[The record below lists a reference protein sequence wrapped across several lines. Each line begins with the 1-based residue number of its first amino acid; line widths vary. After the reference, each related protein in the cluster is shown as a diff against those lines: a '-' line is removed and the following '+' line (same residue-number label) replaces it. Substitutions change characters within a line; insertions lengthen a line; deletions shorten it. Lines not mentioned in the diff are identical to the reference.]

1 MIRVNNLRKVFGL
14 TTVLRGIDL
23 ELGDCGLVMIV
34 GPSGC
39 GKSTL
44 LHCLSL
50 LLECE
55 GDIYYER
62 ENYNYKT
69 NDEKGDFRLRN
80 IGLLFQD
87 FKLFE
92 NESVYQN
99 VLLPRSSIEKKQK
112 ERNEQDVLDT
122 LQQCGIRHLSDQVV
136 NTLSGGEKQRVAIA
150 RALINHPKYVFA
162 DEPTGSLDHESGI
175 KIMSL
180 LRSISKD
187 TLVVVVTHDVSLIN
201 EYADRVLY
209 LEDGVIS
216 RDEEIIQEGEIKEL
230 NLPKNVTLNEPI
242 SLPSSFIFHHI
253 HKINKGKKWRSNISK
268 VVISLGLIGV
278 GLSFVLSDALT
289 EIVMGNYSQLISE
302 DQVIVDIGEYY
313 TDVKKKD
320 ALPYEEVERIEE
332 DYSDYIYDVGVTYLN
347 DLTEFFFDENRFAIG
362 TGGNQ
367 YNISG
372 LDASDINDFI
382 WLDLYPPD
390 VVYPQ
395 LPVGLDDDEVVLGLT
410 KYNIDNICTTL
421 NLEQD
426 VGAFSSYVESHDL
439 KLYFYAATEDWTY
452 SDEQVFTI
460 RGFTLTKDK
469 KNCIYHYNHR
479 WNEKILEEDM
489 FMPNSDELYEEHDFP
504 WVLDKLYYFEC
515 TDHLDDF
522 LEASYRDKNLRTA
535 IFDSA
540 SDEYFSHYSE
550 KPEAYHTR
558 LMAYNNMYDSYI
570 SPYKIS
576 LLKERDSNIKSFIY
590 ASNLGYAVYGGNYMS
605 GFATETYI
613 SFSSKKLDEVIDAF
627 SYYKYEGDISYE
639 LDEVLKGHYTVSSS
653 TGVVFYPLDGEDI
666 LLGEY
671 PTSYDEVVV
680 STGLLSALGYS
691 TEKIPTDTLHIANA
705 KKAQYLSNNYVLQD
719 FSTGEL
725 TISGIIDC
733 DEIIIYQEDTWIP
746 IYFMTR
752 FGTSAF
758 DLLPYGVAINTYDS
772 TKVDDTL
779 QILKAY
785 LPNYNI
791 YSPLKEVNDSVR
803 DIVNY
808 IQIGIIVF
816 SVVAIVASLLLI
828 FSMVNLLIFENRKEF
843 GLLTCLGLRKK
854 QAFKM
859 ILGYGVY
866 LCFISF
872 LISVFELFFVILFLS
887 LAYSTVTISASFI
900 AAIIVMLALALF
912 LGVFSCLLKYRS
924 ITKLDPLDAIKK

>member
-1 MIRVNNLRKVFGL
+1 MIRINNLRKVFGL
-14 TTVLRGIDL
+14 TTVLKGIDL
-23 ELGDCGLVMIV
+23 ELGDRGLVMIV

-50 LLECE
+50 LLDCE

-69 NDEKGDFRLRN
+69 NDEKEDFRLRH
-80 IGLLFQD
+80 IGLIFQD

-92 NESVYQN
+92 NETVYQN
-99 VLLPRSSIEKKQK
+99 VLLPRSSIEKKEK
-112 ERNEQDVLDT
+112 ERNQQDVLDT
-122 LQQCGIRHLSDQVV
+122 LGQCGIRNLSDQVV

-162 DEPTGSLDHESGI
+162 DEPTGSLDHESGN
-175 KIMSL
+175 KVMSL
-180 LRSISKD
+180 LRSVSKD
-187 TLVVVVTHDVSLIN
+187 TLVVVVTHDVSLVSK
-201 EYADRVLY
+201 YADRVLY

-216 RDEEIIQEGEIKEL
+216 QDEEITQEEEVKEL
-230 NLPKNVTLNEPI
+230 NLPKNIVFDETS
-242 SLPSSFIFHHI
+242 SLSSSFIFRHI
-253 HKINKGKKWRSNISK
+253 HKINKSKRWRSSISK
-268 VVISLGLIGV
+268 VVISLGLIGA
-278 GLSFVLSDALT
+278 GLSFILSDALT
-289 EIVMGNYSQLISE
+289 EIVMGNYSQLISD
-302 DQVIVDIGEYY
+302 DQVIIDTGQYY
-313 TDVKKKD
+313 TDVKRKD
-320 ALPYEEVERIEE
+320 ALPYEEVERIAL
-332 DYSDYIYDVGVTYLN
+332 DYDDYIYDVGVTYLN

-362 TGGNQ
+362 TGGGQ
-367 YNISG
+367 YTISG

-421 NLEQD
+421 NIEQD
-426 VGAFSSYVESHDL
+426 VGALSNYVESHNL

-460 RGFTLTKDK
+460 RGFALTKDK

-489 FMPNSDELYEEHDFP
+489 FMPNSDELYEDHDFP
-504 WVLDKLYYFEC
+504 WVLDKLYYLEC
-515 TDHLDDF
+515 GDYLDEF
-522 LEASYRDKNLRTA
+522 LEASYRDKSLQNA
-535 IFDSA
+535 VFDCA
-540 SDEYFSHYSE
+540 NEEYFSHYNE

-558 LMAYNNMYDSYI
+558 LMVYNNLYDSYI
-570 SPYKIS
+570 SPYKVS

-590 ASNLGYAVYGGNYMS
+590 GSNLGYAIYGGSYMS

-613 SFSSKKLDEVIDAF
+613 SFSTKKLDEVIDIF
-627 SYYKYEGDISYE
+627 SYYKYEGDIDYE
-639 LDEVLKGHYTVSSS
+639 LDEVLKGHYTVSS
-653 TGVVFYPLDGEDI
+653 TKGVVFYPLDGEDL

-671 PTSYDEVVV
+671 PISNDEVVV

-691 TEKIPTDTLHIANA
+691 REKIPTDKLYIANA

-719 FSTGEL
+719 FSQGEL
-725 TISGIIDC
+725 TICGIIDC

-758 DLLPYGVAINTYDS
+758 DLLSYGVAVNTYDS
-772 TKVDDTL
+772 DKLDDTL
-779 QILKAY
+779 STLKAY
-785 LPNYNI
+785 MPNYNV
-791 YSPLKEVNDSVR
+791 YSPLKEVNDSVK

-816 SVVAIVASLLLI
+816 SIVAIVASLLLI
-828 FSMVNLLIFENRKEF
+828 FSMVNLLVVENKKEF
-843 GLLTCLGLRKK
+843 GLLTCLGIRKK

-872 LISVFELFFVILFLS
+872 LISVLELFFVFLILS
-887 LAYSTVTISASFI
+887 LAYSTVTITSSFI
-900 AAIIVMLALALF
+900 TAIVVMLALALF

-924 ITKLDPLDAIKK
+924 ITKLEPLEAIKK